1 MGPPY
6 TPSLAGYLCTFGS
19 KNNLIIEWTTFIKHL
34 CCYHISCLV

>member
-19 KNNLIIEWTTFIKHL
+19 KNNLIIE
-34 CCYHISCLV
+34 